1 MGLQNTRLMNASQ
14 KQLSKDFHRDFVVQT
29 NKLNDLALK
38 SKKNAAQIQQ
48 KAKLQEAVMQMK
60 AQAAK
65 PLPKQTVFEAKLTFM
80 PVLAES
86 TRHVGS
92 KPQKVE
98 SQRIFTVSD
107 RLHSLKDASSI
118 IERETNLQHL
128 NLNASSFLNQD
139 RDAVNTA
146 HS

>member
-1 MGLQNTRLMNASQ
+1 
-14 KQLSKDFHRDFVVQT
+14 
-29 NKLNDLALK
+29 
-38 SKKNAAQIQQ
+38 
-48 KAKLQEAVMQMK
+48 MQMK

-80 PVLAES
+80 PVLVES
-86 TRHVGS
+86 TRHAAT
-92 KPQKVE
+92 KPHKVE

-128 NLNASSFLNQD
+128 NLQASSFLNQD
-139 RDAVNTA
+139 RDALNNA
-146 HS
+146 QS